1 MWVSGHLGKVGIHPP
16 TSPACCS
23 CLSQHP
29 LPLPH
34 HDVCMAAHSMYT
46 FSWTSACCCAILPKL
61 QVIVAGQ
68 QLALHTFG
76 LFCRLWSRQLML
88 LGRVATPNSARAR
101 NPAGAESS
109 TLQPIH
115 HRHTHTYAHSHT
127 RCAVRAPHPTPYTPR
142 AHARA
147 RTHTHTHSH
156 TDLTRY

>member
-101 NPAGAESS
+101 NPAGAES
-109 TLQPIH
+109 TTQQPIH
-115 HRHTHTYAHSHT
+115 HRHTHTHVALSGLPT
-127 RCAVRAPHPTPYTPR
+127 LHPIH
-142 AHARA
+142 HARA
-147 RTHTHTHSH
+147 HTHTHSH